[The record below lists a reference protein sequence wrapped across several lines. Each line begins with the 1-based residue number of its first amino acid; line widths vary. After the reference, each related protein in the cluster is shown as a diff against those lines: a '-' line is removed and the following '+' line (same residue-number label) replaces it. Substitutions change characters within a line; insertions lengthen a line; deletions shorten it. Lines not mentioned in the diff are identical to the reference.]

1 MTTFSRQ
8 KIFAQAAKKLRQD
21 FGELSTVPHRALKGH
36 EAEKLVR
43 TFLAGHLPKRFGVGS
58 GFIIDH
64 NDSVSKQ
71 TDVIIYDA
79 HNCPVYR
86 VSDDAAI
93 FPNENVAAV
102 VEVKARLDREKLSEA
117 AKNIAAAKSL
127 TKVETPELPTLETT
141 QTFGCVFAFKSS
153 LSMATLT
160 SHYAEHV
167 RSTELGRQIDVI
179 LVLDRGVINLL
190 AKPPGLEWAPLF
202 GFTARAAPPD
212 DGTHIAAAAIELGED
227 SLDVFLRFLLAQLIH
242 FRSLVPHPGFDWKGI
257 HSNAP
262 LHRIWLATVLAET
275 DPQRRAAK
283 HKEYEKEVIEIIAS
297 SPVRRYPLTPAR
309 KRIGRE

>member
-117 AKNIAAAKSL
+117 ANIRILPPPSRSRRSRRQSCQLLRRRKRSGAFLHSKAPSAWRRLLL
-127 TKVETPELPTLETT
+127 TTLS
-141 QTFGCVFAFKSS
+141 TFARPNLV
-153 LSMATLT
+153 
-160 SHYAEHV
+160 V
-167 RSTELGRQIDVI
+167 RST
-179 LVLDRGVINLL
+179 
-190 AKPPGLEWAPLF
+190 
-202 GFTARAAPPD
+202 
-212 DGTHIAAAAIELGED
+212 
-227 SLDVFLRFLLAQLIH
+227 
-242 FRSLVPHPGFDWKGI
+242 
-257 HSNAP
+257 
-262 LHRIWLATVLAET
+262 
-275 DPQRRAAK
+275 
-283 HKEYEKEVIEIIAS
+283 
-297 SPVRRYPLTPAR
+297 
-309 KRIGRE
+309 